1 MLFKRTSIL
10 RESQGESLPIFEFLP
25 LISKRKKREGKMD
38 GWTRG
43 RMDGWLMNF
52 NELDCLMNFNALE
65 KSNYFANRSKKLGI
79 EVSHAIYNIRVHVVS
94 DLQLSP
100 LTQIGIC

>member
-1 MLFKRTSIL
+1 MYFQVIVQTRVGGLPPISKKTSPYECLNVLFKRTSNL

-25 LISKRKKREGKMD
+25 LISKRKETEGKMG

-43 RMDGWLMNF
+43 RTDGWLTNF

-65 KSNYFANRSKKLGI
+65 KK
-79 EVSHAIYNIRVHVVS
+79 
-94 DLQLSP
+94 
-100 LTQIGIC
+100 